1 MKNPDAANNLRFPLI
16 RAALTLPKFALVFSA
31 AVILMACAG
40 GPPPPPPPEDP
51 AQTKADIKAREDFAR
66 NLPKPPER

>member
-1 MKNPDAANNLRFPLI
+1 MKNLTEFPIERAPLKLALIFVVAAML
-16 RAALTLPKFALVFSA
+16 AACS
-31 AVILMACAG
+31 G

-51 AQTKADIKAREDFAR
+51 AQAKAEAQAREDFAR